1 MLGSMP
7 SLAHTIHQNNVKR
20 DDVCECGGK
29 VGEHEKVGDD
39 DDDVVGGGSRGEK
52 MSRSRPEIRGRMGG
66 GGRKFGR
73 NGSRGSQ
80 LVGQCTRWCSH
91 LGLGGACSEESVP
104 HQDGEVTSTT
114 GNCKARLTPFSVQ
127 LCRSCARQ

>member
-7 SLAHTIHQNNVKR
+7 SLAHTIHQNNVKQ
-20 DDVCECGGK
+20 DDVCGCGGK
-29 VGEHEKVGDD
+29 VGKHGEVGD
-39 DDDVVGGGSRGEK
+39 DDDVVGGGSRVEE

-73 NGSRGSQ
+73 NGSRGLQ

-91 LGLGGACSEESVP
+91 LWLGGA
-104 HQDGEVTSTT
+104 
-114 GNCKARLTPFSVQ
+114 
-127 LCRSCARQ
+127 